1 MSEMDPSVTNCGN
14 CHLPMPRELRFC
26 RNCGFRLG
34 EGTAE
39 YTETVRFQNAP
50 PGMLPNN
57 NAPMAPYNFTGG
69 ASALPYRGSGGKRRG
84 FSGTTWMFIGLLIFF
99 VTAAAFT
106 AVVKRV
112 RPTISRPGI
121 SIIAPHSVAGV
132 NNWDTADGD
141 IGVTFDYIETPGGP
155 ADKAGLVGGDIITTV
170 DGTSVHSDDDMTELM
185 RSMPIGKT
193 VDIVYLRDGETKT
206 TKLTTISQQDSERL
220 ESAFAA
226 RPEGEGFF
234 GYDPGDAERVEI
246 PNTKLF
252 GVKLSNILSSRPADM
267 AGIKEGDIVI
277 KFDDVPIRTVREFGR
292 RVKRALP
299 YATIKLTIIRDGVE
313 QVVPVKMG
321 KA

>member
-1 MSEMDPSVTNCGN
+1 MSEMEPSVTNCGN

-34 EGTAE
+34 EGSAE

-57 NAPMAPYNFTGG
+57 NAPLAPYNFTGG

-84 FSGTTWMFIGLLIFF
+84 FSGTTWMFIGLLLFF
-99 VTAAAFT
+99 ITAAAFT
-106 AVVKRV
+106 AIVKRV
-112 RPTISRPGI
+112 PRNAGTRISV
-121 SIIAPHSVAGV
+121 IAPHSVAGV
-132 NNWDTADGD
+132 DDWDTAEGD
-141 IGVTFDYIETPGGP
+141 VGVTFDYIETPGGP
-155 ADKAGLVGGDIITTV
+155 ADQAGLVGGDIITSI
-170 DGTSVHSDDDMTELM
+170 DGHPVHSDDEMTDIISGLA
-185 RSMPIGKT
+185 IGKT
-193 VDIVYLRDGETKT
+193 VDIVYLRDGETKN
-206 TKLTTISQQDSERL
+206 TKLTTISQQESERL
-220 ESAFAA
+220 EEAFAA

-234 GYDPGDAERVEI
+234 GYDPGDADRVEI

-267 AGIKEGDIVI
+267 AGIKAGDIVI

-299 YATIKLTIIRDGVE
+299 YTTIKLTVIRDGTE
-313 QVVPVKMG
+313 QVIPVKMG
-321 KA
+321 KD